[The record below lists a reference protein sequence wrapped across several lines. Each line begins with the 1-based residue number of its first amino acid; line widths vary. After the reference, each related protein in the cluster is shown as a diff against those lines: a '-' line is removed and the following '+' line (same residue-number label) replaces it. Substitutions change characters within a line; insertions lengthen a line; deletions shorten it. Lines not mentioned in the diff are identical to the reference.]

1 MKRIFVNILNNFKK
15 MSGFFKSSIGRKVAM
30 ALSAFFLMFFLIMH
44 VSINLLSVFSEAAFN
59 NVSHFMGTNIL
70 VQFVMQPILIFGVV
84 FHFVMGFVL
93 EYRNKKAIGVA
104 YAKNNGA
111 ANSTWMSRNMILSG
125 LVILAFIVLHFIDFW
140 IPELNIKYVVGDMS
154 GKLDPE
160 VATSGFRYYEELAH
174 KFHSHLRTIAYV
186 VSFILLGLH
195 LAHGFTSSFQSM
207 GITAGRKKTLQNI
220 GKIYSIV
227 IPLGFIIVALYH
239 HLKYVLA

>member
-1 MKRIFVNILNNFKK
+1 

-44 VSINLLSVFSEAAFN
+44 VSINLLSVFSEEAFN

-160 VATSGFRYYEELAH
+160 VAT
-174 KFHSHLRTIAYV
+174 
-186 VSFILLGLH
+186 
-195 LAHGFTSSFQSM
+195 
-207 GITAGRKKTLQNI
+207 
-220 GKIYSIV
+220 
-227 IPLGFIIVALYH
+227 
-239 HLKYVLA
+239 